1 MTKLEQLKAT
11 RDATKDIAWDAAWTA
26 VKARGSVDA
35 AFYAADAAD
44 AAYEYE
50 LKKTRENSNAKRM
63 D

>member
-11 RDATKDIAWDAAWTA
+11 RDVAKDAAWDAAWTA

-35 AFYAADAAD
+35 AFYAADAAE
-44 AAYEYE
+44 AAYQDE
-50 LKKTRENSNAKRM
+50 LKKTQKENSN

>member
-1 MTKLEQLKAT
+1 MTKLEELKAT
-11 RDATKDIAWDAAWTA
+11 RDAAKDIAWDAAWTA

-35 AFYAADAAD
+35 AFYAADAAQ

-50 LKKTRENSNAKRM
+50 LEKTKEQTN

>member
-1 MTKLEQLKAT
+1 MTKLEELKAT
-11 RDATKDIAWDAAWTA
+11 RDAAKDIAWDAAWTA

-44 AAYEYE
+44 AAYEDE
-50 LKKTRENSNAKRM
+50 LKKTKEQTN

>member
-44 AAYEYE
+44 AAYEDE
-50 LKKTRENSNAKRM
+50 LKKQEELQN